1 MTIQPSIRHKLVIL
15 MKGKYFVIGLF
26 LLIVGLPVSAI
37 FSSKTDV
44 KSLSYI
50 NQELIKSSAVV
61 INIKETNIAENDESI
76 LEYQYKFLESDSI
89 TVGASYSS
97 NSTIALRDTV
107 SIEYVK
113 DDRATSRIIGMRNAP
128 FALYYAVFMVLIP
141 LIGLLL
147 IVLSVKK
154 LSKYLMILEDF
165 SFTVSE
171 LVSKVKTKKE
181 VDDEPA
187 LYKMKY
193 KYKYQKNSGI
203 NTFKTTS
210 PEKFLEKEALIY
222 SNKFP
227 EQSVLLKRLSNGLQ
241 TEIKKKWRMR

>member
-1 MTIQPSIRHKLVIL
+1 MTIQPSIRHKLATL
-15 MKGKYFVIGLF
+15 SKGNDFVTGLF
-26 LLIVGLPVSAI
+26 FLILGIPISVVFL
-37 FSSKTDV
+37 SKADV

-50 NQELIKSSAVV
+50 NQELIQSSAVV
-61 INIKETNIAENDESI
+61 INIKKTNTAENDESI

-89 TVGASYSS
+89 IVGSSYSS
-97 NSTIALRDTV
+97 NATISLSDTV

-113 DDRATSRIIGMRNAP
+113 NDIATSRIIGMRNAP
-128 FALYYAVFMVLIP
+128 FALYNAVFVILFP
-141 LIGLLL
+141 LIGVIL
-147 IVLSVKK
+147 IERSVKK

-171 LVSKVKTKKE
+171 LISKVKTKQE
-181 VDDEPA
+181 ENDETV
-187 LYKMKY
+187 YKI

-203 NTFKTTS
+203 NTFETTS

-241 TEIKKKWRMR
+241 TEIKKMWREK